1 MARMSTPAFT
11 GYSPAKMQTMAHR
24 YGYTDENMGDFGTF
38 LEENPSRAKEY
49 FDQQNLDMFGEEK
62 MRQFKAGGL
71 LAFQQ
76 GGAPSPD
83 WNAAVNQYSEGPQDV
98 PSSGNKWYGF
108 GSLGDAQSAF
118 ATFRQANPDQATQF
132 NTSFMEGYTP
142 PAATP
147 SAPPSNLLQMPT
159 VGVTPQVPAIATE
172 TAARYYDPR
181 LPQGGQV
188 APAFV
193 PLQQE
198 QLIAEGIGQLGAA
211 QQATA
216 QQAALV
222 QQAVPSVVQAEQ
234 ITDVEK
240 ATPAIEALTVQAAQM
255 QAPSQL
261 VAAAEDYDTNVSNL
275 QAAQLGQAV
284 QIESPAVRAL
294 QTGETI
300 ATAVGQA
307 AQAAAFT
314 EPAAQAATATP
325 TTDATVQG
333 QLAGLM
339 LQFEQSEDTPIWAR
353 GAVRL
358 AQQEMAK
365 RGLSASSMAGQAMVE
380 AAMESAIS
388 IAQIDAS
395 VIASFEKQNLSNR
408 QQMATLRAEQRASF
422 MGQEFDQEFKIRVQN
437 AAKIT
442 DIANFNASAEQQIIL
457 ENSRL
462 AQTVDLANL
471 SSQEAFVTLQATAL
485 NNLETT
491 SLNNIQKASVEN
503 AKNFLQVDMSNLSN
517 VQQASMFKSQTVAQA
532 LLTDTAAQNIATNMN
547 VTEAN
552 QMARHQTELIAN
564 INKTNTI
571 EANERNRFNAGES
584 NNASKLNAEIANQRD
599 QYNATNQR
607 GNAQSNAMHRR
618 DIATI
623 DTAAANFANQRNA
636 QSIMNISDQAYA
648 NMWQESRDLMEMAFT
663 GSENALERFT
673 KLEIEAVRAQRE
685 LDVAAYQA
693 ARENSR
699 SVGKLL
705 GDLFIPGLQAVV
717 TGELTGIGA
726 AAAAFGAQAA
736 AAK

>member
-11 GYSPAKMQTMAHR
+11 GYSPDQMQTMAHR
-24 YGYTDENMGDFGTF
+24 YGYTDVNIADFGTF

-62 MRQFKAGGL
+62 MEQFKAGGL

-76 GGAPSPD
+76 GGT
-83 WNAAVNQYSEGPQDV
+83 V
-98 PSSGNKWYGF
+98 P
-108 GSLGDAQSAF
+108 
-118 ATFRQANPDQATQF
+118 
-132 NTSFMEGYTP
+132 
-142 PAATP
+142 
-147 SAPPSNLLQMPT
+147 
-159 VGVTPQVPAIATE
+159 VPYIATE
-172 TAARYYDPR
+172 TAARYQDPS

-188 APAFV
+188 APSFV
-193 PLQQE
+193 PFQQE
-198 QLIAEGIGQLGAA
+198 QLMGEQTGQLLAPA

-222 QQAVPSVVQAEQ
+222 QQAVPSAVQAEQ

-314 EPAAQAATATP
+314 ESAAQAATATP
-325 TTDATVQG
+325 TPDATVQG

-365 RGLSASSMAGQAMVE
+365 RGLGASSMAGQAMVE
-380 AAMESAIS
+380 AAMEKAIT
-388 IAQIDAS
+388 IAQIDSS

-408 QQMATLRAEQRASF
+408 QQMATLRAEQRANF
-422 MGQEFDQEFKIRVQN
+422 MAQEFDQEFKTRVQN

-442 DIANFNASAEQQIIL
+442 DIANMNATAEQQIIL
-457 ENSRL
+457 ENARL

-471 SSQEAFVTLQATAL
+471 SGQEAFITLQATAL
-485 NNLETT
+485 ANLETT
-491 SLNNIQKASVEN
+491 SLSNIQKASVEN
-503 AKNFLQVDMSNLSN
+503 ARNFLQVDMSNLSN
-517 VQQASMFKSQTVAQA
+517 LQQASMFKAQTLAQA
-532 LLTDTAAQNIATNMN
+532 LLTDVAEQNIANKIN

-552 QMARHQTELIAN
+552 QMARHQSELIAN
-564 INKTNTI
+564 INRTNTI
-571 EANERNRFNAGES
+571 EANEMNRVNAGES
-584 NNASKLNAEIANQRD
+584 NDASAINAEVANQRD
-599 QYNATNQR
+599 QFNGRNQL
-607 GNAQSNAMHRR
+607 AIEQSNAVWRR
-618 DIATI
+618 DISTA

-636 QSIMNISDQAYA
+636 QSILNISEQAY
-648 NMWQESRDLMEMAFT
+648 NNLWQESRDLMEMAFT
-663 GSENALERFT
+663 GSENELERFT
-673 KLEIEAVRAQRE
+673 RLEAVALQAKSAQD
-685 LDVAAYQA
+685 LAQYQA

-699 SVGKLL
+699 GFGKLL
-705 GDLFIPGLQAVV
+705 GDIFIPGLTAVV
-717 TGELTGIGA
+717 TGGLTGTTA
-726 AAAAFGAQAA
+726 AIAAAQAA
-736 AAK
+736 AGT

>member
-11 GYSPAKMQTMAHR
+11 GYSPDQMQTMAHR
-24 YGYTDENMGDFGTF
+24 YGYTDVNIADFGTF

-62 MRQFKAGGL
+62 MEQFKAGGL

-76 GGAPSPD
+76 GGT
-83 WNAAVNQYSEGPQDV
+83 V
-98 PSSGNKWYGF
+98 P
-108 GSLGDAQSAF
+108 
-118 ATFRQANPDQATQF
+118 
-132 NTSFMEGYTP
+132 
-142 PAATP
+142 
-147 SAPPSNLLQMPT
+147 
-159 VGVTPQVPAIATE
+159 VPYIATE
-172 TAARYYDPR
+172 TAARYQDPS

-188 APAFV
+188 APSFV
-193 PLQQE
+193 PFQQE
-198 QLIAEGIGQLGAA
+198 QLMGEQTGQLLAPA

-222 QQAVPSVVQAEQ
+222 QQAVPSAVQAEQ

-314 EPAAQAATATP
+314 ESAAQAATATP
-325 TTDATVQG
+325 TPDATVQG

-365 RGLSASSMAGQAMVE
+365 RGLGASSMAGQAMVE
-380 AAMESAIS
+380 AAMEKAIT
-388 IAQIDAS
+388 IAQIDSS

-408 QQMATLRAEQRASF
+408 QQMATLRAEQRANF
-422 MGQEFDQEFKIRVQN
+422 MAQEFDQEFKTRVQN

-442 DIANFNASAEQQIIL
+442 DIANMNATAEQQIIL
-457 ENSRL
+457 ENARL

-471 SSQEAFVTLQATAL
+471 SGQEAFVTLQATAL
-485 NNLETT
+485 ANLETT
-491 SLNNIQKASVEN
+491 SLSNIQKASVEN
-503 AKNFLQVDMSNLSN
+503 ARNFLQVDMSNLSN
-517 VQQASMFKSQTVAQA
+517 LQQASMFKAQTLAQA
-532 LLTDTAAQNIATNMN
+532 LLTDVAEQNIANKIN

-552 QMARHQTELIAN
+552 QMARHQSELIAN
-564 INKTNTI
+564 INRTNTI
-571 EANERNRFNAGES
+571 EANEMNRVNAGES
-584 NNASKLNAEIANQRD
+584 NDASKINAEIANQRD
-599 QYNATNQR
+599 QFNGRNQL
-607 GNAQSNAMHRR
+607 AIEQSNAVWRR
-618 DIATI
+618 DISTA

-636 QSIMNISDQAYA
+636 QSILNISEQAY
-648 NMWQESRDLMEMAFT
+648 NNLWQESRDLMEMAFT
-663 GSENALERFT
+663 GSENELERFT
-673 KLEIEAVRAQRE
+673 RLEAVALQAKSAQD
-685 LDVAAYQA
+685 LAQYQA

-699 SVGKLL
+699 GFGKLL
-705 GDLFIPGLQAVV
+705 GDIFIPGLQAVV
-717 TGELTGIGA
+717 GVGLTKDKEFA
-726 AAAAFGAQAA
+726 SKLFN
-736 AAK
+736 

>member
-11 GYSPAKMQTMAHR
+11 GYSPDQMQTMAHR
-24 YGYTDENMGDFGTF
+24 YGYTDVNIADFGTF

-62 MRQFKAGGL
+62 MEQFKAGGL

-76 GGAPSPD
+76 GGT
-83 WNAAVNQYSEGPQDV
+83 V
-98 PSSGNKWYGF
+98 P
-108 GSLGDAQSAF
+108 
-118 ATFRQANPDQATQF
+118 
-132 NTSFMEGYTP
+132 
-142 PAATP
+142 
-147 SAPPSNLLQMPT
+147 
-159 VGVTPQVPAIATE
+159 VPYIATE
-172 TAARYYDPR
+172 TAARYQDPS

-188 APAFV
+188 APSFV
-193 PLQQE
+193 PFQQE
-198 QLIAEGIGQLGAA
+198 QLMGEQTGQLLAPA

-222 QQAVPSVVQAEQ
+222 QQAVPSAVQAEQ

-314 EPAAQAATATP
+314 ESAAQAATATP
-325 TTDATVQG
+325 TPDATVQG

-365 RGLSASSMAGQAMVE
+365 RGLGASSMAGQAMVE
-380 AAMESAIS
+380 AAMEKAIT
-388 IAQIDAS
+388 IAQIDSS

-408 QQMATLRAEQRASF
+408 QQMATLRAEQRANF
-422 MGQEFDQEFKIRVQN
+422 MAQEFDQEFKTRVQN

-442 DIANFNASAEQQIIL
+442 DIANMNATAEQQIIL
-457 ENSRL
+457 ENARL

-471 SSQEAFVTLQATAL
+471 SGQEAFVTLQATAL
-485 NNLETT
+485 ANLETT
-491 SLNNIQKASVEN
+491 SLSNIQKASVEN
-503 AKNFLQVDMSNLSN
+503 ARNFLQVDMSNLSN
-517 VQQASMFKSQTVAQA
+517 LQQASMFKAQTLAQA
-532 LLTDTAAQNIATNMN
+532 LLTDVAEQNIANKIN

-552 QMARHQTELIAN
+552 QMARHQSELIAN
-564 INKTNTI
+564 INRTNTI
-571 EANERNRFNAGES
+571 EANEMNRVNAGES
-584 NNASKLNAEIANQRD
+584 NDASKINAEIANQRD
-599 QYNATNQR
+599 QFNGRNQL
-607 GNAQSNAMHRR
+607 AIEQSNAVWRR
-618 DIATI
+618 DISTA

-636 QSIMNISDQAYA
+636 QSILNISEQAY
-648 NMWQESRDLMEMAFT
+648 NNLWQESRDLMEMAFT
-663 GSENALERFT
+663 GSENELNRFT
-673 KLEIEAVRAQRE
+673 RLEEAAMQAKSAQD
-685 LDVAAYQA
+685 LAQYQA

-699 SVGKLL
+699 GFGKLL
-705 GDLFIPGLQAVV
+705 GDIFIPGLTAVV
-717 TGELTGIGA
+717 TGGLTGTTA
-726 AAAAFGAQAA
+726 AIAAAQAA
-736 AAK
+736 AGT

>member
-11 GYSPAKMQTMAHR
+11 GYSPDQMQTMAHR
-24 YGYTDENMGDFGTF
+24 YGYTDVNIADFGTF

-62 MRQFKAGGL
+62 MEQFKAGGL

-76 GGAPSPD
+76 GGT
-83 WNAAVNQYSEGPQDV
+83 V
-98 PSSGNKWYGF
+98 P
-108 GSLGDAQSAF
+108 
-118 ATFRQANPDQATQF
+118 
-132 NTSFMEGYTP
+132 
-142 PAATP
+142 
-147 SAPPSNLLQMPT
+147 
-159 VGVTPQVPAIATE
+159 VPYIATE
-172 TAARYYDPR
+172 TAARYQDPS

-188 APAFV
+188 APSFV
-193 PLQQE
+193 PFQQE
-198 QLIAEGIGQLGAA
+198 QLMGEQTGQLLAPA

-222 QQAVPSVVQAEQ
+222 QQAVPSAVQAEQ

-314 EPAAQAATATP
+314 ESAAQAATATP
-325 TTDATVQG
+325 TPDATVQG

-365 RGLSASSMAGQAMVE
+365 RGLGASSMAGQAMVE
-380 AAMESAIS
+380 AAMEKAIT
-388 IAQIDAS
+388 IAQIDSS

-408 QQMATLRAEQRASF
+408 QQMATLRAEQRANF
-422 MGQEFDQEFKIRVQN
+422 MAQEFDQEFKTRVQN

-442 DIANFNASAEQQIIL
+442 DIANMNATAEQQIIL
-457 ENSRL
+457 ENARL

-471 SSQEAFVTLQATAL
+471 SGQEAFVTLQATAL
-485 NNLETT
+485 ANLETT
-491 SLNNIQKASVEN
+491 SLSNIQKASVEN
-503 AKNFLQVDMSNLSN
+503 ARNFLQVDMSNLSN
-517 VQQASMFKSQTVAQA
+517 LQQASMFKAQTLAQA
-532 LLTDTAAQNIATNMN
+532 LLTDVAEQNIANKIN

-552 QMARHQTELIAN
+552 QMARHQSELIAN
-564 INKTNTI
+564 INRTNTI
-571 EANERNRFNAGES
+571 EANEMNRVNAGEA
-584 NNASKLNAEIANQRD
+584 NDASAINAEVANQRD
-599 QYNATNQR
+599 QFNGRNQL
-607 GNAQSNAMHRR
+607 AIEQSNAVWRR
-618 DIATI
+618 DISTA

-636 QSIMNISDQAYA
+636 QSILNISEQAY
-648 NMWQESRDLMEMAFT
+648 NNLWQESRDLMEMAFT
-663 GSENALERFT
+663 GSENELNRFT
-673 KLEIEAVRAQRE
+673 RLEEAAMQAKSAQD
-685 LDVAAYQA
+685 LAQYQA

-699 SVGKLL
+699 GFGKLL
-705 GDLFIPGLQAVV
+705 GDIFIPGLTAVV
-717 TGELTGIGA
+717 TGGLTGTTA
-726 AAAAFGAQAA
+726 AIAAAQAA
-736 AAK
+736 AGT